1 MPQQDHLTAR
11 LVVDDD
17 FEVAP
22 VNNRLFGSF
31 VEHLGRCVYTGIY
44 EPDHP
49 TADEHGFRKDVIDLV
64 KELGA
69 TTIRYPG
76 GNFVSGYRWEDGVG
90 PKESRPRRLDLAW
103 HSTETNEFG
112 LHEMAEWLEA
122 TGGNEL
128 MEAVNLGTRGLEE
141 ALDLLEYANV
151 PGGTELSERRRA
163 NGADK
168 PFDIRMWCL
177 GNEMG
182 ATRWTAR
189 GSSATS
195 PPRIT
200 ARSPPPWPP
209 ACARSIRTWNWW
221 CAAPPPMA
229 CRPSASGSRPFLRRP
244 TRT

>member
-76 GNFVSGYRWEDGVG
+76 GNFVSGYRWEDGIG
-90 PKESRPRRLDLAW
+90 PKQERPRRLDLAW

-128 MEAVNLGTRGLEE
+128 MEAVNLGTRGLQE

-168 PFDIRMWCL
+168 PFDIQLSFL
-177 GNEMG
+177 GNEMQ
-182 ATRWTAR
+182 TAR

-195 PPRIT
+195 PPMTT
-200 ARSPPPWPP
+200 ACSPPPCGPP

-229 CRPSASGSRPFLRRP
+229 CRPSASGSIPFLRRP